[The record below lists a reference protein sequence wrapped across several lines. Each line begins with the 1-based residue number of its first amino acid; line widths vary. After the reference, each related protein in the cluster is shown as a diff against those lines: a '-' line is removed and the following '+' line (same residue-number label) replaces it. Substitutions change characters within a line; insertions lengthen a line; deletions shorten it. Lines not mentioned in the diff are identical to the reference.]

1 MHATRSEH
9 CLIVTPGALA
19 RLPFEDVAMNSFQSA
34 AAFQFADPGLSRM
47 WASFRLPS
55 IGTELLLETYRKN
68 AAAWTRAN
76 QVAFD
81 GFTTVAQR
89 HGELL
94 KTTVEECGK
103 ATSDVFA
110 ARSFE
115 ARATRQAEAARY
127 IYDLN
132 VGRFRELCDIASR
145 SSVDAGDILRA
156 RMAEAFDELRALF
169 GAQIEAATEPT
180 AAVPVPVPV
189 LASPDRVGER
199 SQAVEAADEPGEP
212 EATSPA
218 PAKAERTPPARGAKG
233 RRPPSRS

>member
-1 MHATRSEH
+1 MRATRSEH

-103 ATSDVFA
+103 ATSDVLA
-110 ARSFE
+110 ARSLE
-115 ARATRQAEAARY
+115 AKATRQAEAARH
-127 IYDLN
+127 IYDSRAARYRGLCAIAGQAS
-132 VGRFRELCDIASR
+132 VDAVDILRGRMAEGFGRFR
-145 SSVDAGDILRA
+145 
-156 RMAEAFDELRALF
+156 
-169 GAQIEAATEPT
+169 
-180 AAVPVPVPV
+180 
-189 LASPDRVGER
+189 
-199 SQAVEAADEPGEP
+199 
-212 EATSPA
+212 
-218 PAKAERTPPARGAKG
+218 
-233 RRPPSRS
+233 

>member
-103 ATSDVFA
+103 ATSDVLA
-110 ARSFE
+110 ARSLE
-115 ARATRQAEAARY
+115 AKATRQAEAARY

-169 GAQIEAATEPT
+169 GAQMDAATEPT
-180 AAVPVPVPV
+180 AAVPVPV
-189 LASPDRVGER
+189 LASPDRDGED
-199 SQAVEAADEPGEP
+199 SAGVEAADEPVEP

-218 PAKAERTPPARGAKG
+218 QAKAERTTGTRSAKG

>member
-1 MHATRSEH
+1 
-9 CLIVTPGALA
+9 
-19 RLPFEDVAMNSFQSA
+19 LPFEDVAMNSFQSS
-34 AAFQFADPGLSRM
+34 AFQFADPGFSKV

-55 IGTELLLETYRKN
+55 LGTEILLETYRKN

-89 HGELL
+89 HGEFL

-145 SSVDAGDILRA
+145 SSVDAGDILRT

-169 GAQIEAATEPT
+169 GAQMEAATEPT

-189 LASPDRVGER
+189 LASPDRDVEA
-199 SQAVEAADEPGEP
+199 SEAVEAADEAVEP
-212 EATSPA
+212 DATSRPA
-218 PAKAERTPPARGAKG
+218 TPKAERTPAARSAKG
-233 RRPPSRS
+233 RRPPSRG